1 MEVGISD
8 GLRTRRIVIKYV
20 SVEYMA
26 KKKRENLPENA
37 VPMDSGSFSSLP
49 VVPHNGEQLQRGFL
63 VSWEIW

>member
-1 MEVGISD
+1 MGVGISD
-8 GLRTRRIVIKYV
+8 GLRTRRTVIKYV

-26 KKKRENLPENA
+26 KKKRENLPGNA

-49 VVPHNGEQLQRGFL
+49 VPHNGEQLQRGCL